1 METSDIGWAPLS
13 STAPPFRT
21 SVRMCRLGFL
31 VLFSTLALSLVLA
44 SAAIAAPG
52 CDAPPDTA
60 ATDQYCETLVAP
72 QGSQDVTQPPSHPLG
87 STLRRPV
94 ASELGRAGVLGDVLM
109 AMQTGTLVASSD
121 VKAGLA
127 SPARAAAARRAE
139 FDPRVNALTP
149 GPADSAASTIAAAAA
164 TGASTIHA
172 GFGLALVLILI
183 FLAGCSLGTRNLGR
197 GSER

>member
-1 METSDIGWAPLS
+1 
-13 STAPPFRT
+13 
-21 SVRMCRLGFL
+21 MCRLGFL
-31 VLFSTLALSLVLA
+31 MLFSTLALLLVPA

-72 QGSQDVTQPPSHPLG
+72 QGSQDVSQPSSHPLG
-87 STLRRPV
+87 ATLRSPV
-94 ASELGRAGVLGDVLM
+94 ASELGRAGVLGDVVM
-109 AMQTGTLVASSD
+109 AMATGTLVASPD
-121 VKAGLA
+121 VKAGPA
-127 SPARAAAARRAE
+127 SPAHVAAARRAE

-149 GPADSAASTIAAAAA
+149 GPADSTASTIAAAAT

-197 GSER
+197 GSDR

>member
-1 METSDIGWAPLS
+1 
-13 STAPPFRT
+13 
-21 SVRMCRLGFL
+21 MCRLGFL
-31 VLFSTLALSLVLA
+31 ALFSTLAFLLLPA
-44 SAAIAAPG
+44 SAATAAPG
-52 CDAPPDTA
+52 CNAPPDTA

-72 QGSQDVTQPPSHPLG
+72 QGLQDVSRPSSSPLS

-94 ASELGRAGVLGDVLM
+94 ASELGSAGVLGDLLM
-109 AMQTGTLVASSD
+109 GMPTGTLVGSSD
-121 VKAGLA
+121 VRPGLA
-127 SPARAAAARRAE
+127 SPAHVAAARRAE

-197 GSER
+197 GSDG